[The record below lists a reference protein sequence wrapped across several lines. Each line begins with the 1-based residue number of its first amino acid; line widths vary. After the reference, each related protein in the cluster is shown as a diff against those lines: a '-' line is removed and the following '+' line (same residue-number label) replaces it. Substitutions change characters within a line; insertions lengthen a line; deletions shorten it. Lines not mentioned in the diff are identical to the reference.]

1 MKKSLFAAAVIVL
14 VGLVI
19 NSMLGG
25 FKDVDV
31 QLVQVDNYRIYG
43 KSFSGRYDSDE
54 LENLIEQVRKMAL
67 DGTLAGDLVIVNY
80 MNERQE
86 KRGDVEQ
93 FIGVLTS
100 DGKPRTELPGFESR
114 VIITSQAME
123 AQIDIAKLIMPSPEK
138 VKNKANALADELGL
152 SLMKLT
158 IEQYADKKLII
169 RFPVN

>member
-1 MKKSLFAAAVIVL
+1 MKKTLFAAAVIVL

-25 FKDVDV
+25 FKEVDV

-43 KSFSGRYDSDE
+43 KSFSGRYDSEE
-54 LENLIEQVRKMAL
+54 LTQLVEQVRGFVL
-67 DGTLAGDLVIVNY
+67 DGTLNGDLVIVNY

-93 FIGVLTS
+93 FVGVLSS
-100 DGKPRTELPGFESR
+100 DEEQRIELPGFESR

-138 VKNKANALADELGL
+138 VKNKANELADELGL
-152 SLMKLT
+152 SLMKLS

-169 RFPVN
+169 RYPVN

>member
-1 MKKSLFAAAVIVL
+1 MKKTLFAAAVIVL

-25 FKDVDV
+25 FKEVDV
-31 QLVQVDNYRIYG
+31 QLVQVDNFRIYG
-43 KSFSGRYDSDE
+43 KSFSGRYDSEE
-54 LENLIEQVRKMAL
+54 LTQLVEQVRGIVL
-67 DGTLAGDLVIVNY
+67 DGTLKGDLVIVNY

-93 FIGVLTS
+93 FVGVLTS
-100 DGKPRTELPGFESR
+100 DEEQRIELSGFESR

-138 VKNKANALADELGL
+138 VKNKANELADELGL
-152 SLMKLT
+152 SLMKLS

-169 RFPVN
+169 RYPVN